1 MPRATTPG
9 KKRLNLINPK
19 IWKDGKSG
27 YNYGDINHLTCIFSD
42 PPKYYGSE
50 KHDRNEVLSRADGS
64 VFSFLNTGVEYET
77 YGAIR

>member
-1 MPRATTPG
+1 M
-9 KKRLNLINPK
+9 
-19 IWKDGKSG
+19 
-27 YNYGDINHLTCIFSD
+27 
-42 PPKYYGSE
+42 YYGSE